1 MFISTSH
8 LTAVTRESFLSSYL
22 AHIEADMSLTQL
34 IQSRC
39 TIQINFSFTSKV
51 FLRFLKSMTEFLT
64 TLTTEESIDDDE
76 TTIGRSVTDG
86 NSAADPFLG
95 RKHGADYDECPKA
108 REKAR

>member
-1 MFISTSH
+1 
-8 LTAVTRESFLSSYL
+8 
-22 AHIEADMSLTQL
+22 
-34 IQSRC
+34 
-39 TIQINFSFTSKV
+39 
-51 FLRFLKSMTEFLT
+51 MTEFLM

-95 RKHGADYDECPKA
+95 RKHGADYNERPKA